1 MPSIGL
7 NACLFIVSFNF
18 HSHAMRL
25 EFFSHHFINEESVI
39 VLLYRGDCVVKGL
52 TQGPRAHLVSLTLK
66 LLLLAIV

>member
-1 MPSIGL
+1 
-7 NACLFIVSFNF
+7 
-18 HSHAMRL
+18 MRL